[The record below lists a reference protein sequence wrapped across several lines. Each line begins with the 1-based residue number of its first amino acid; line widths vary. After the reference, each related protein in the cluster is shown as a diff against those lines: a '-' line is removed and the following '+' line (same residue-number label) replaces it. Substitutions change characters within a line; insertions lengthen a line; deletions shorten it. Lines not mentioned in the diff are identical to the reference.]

1 MLATLLAASS
11 ILSSNTSAQG
21 QAVLYKQAE
30 TVLEGYVSKPVGN
43 DALKPGVLI
52 IHDWDG
58 LTQYEKTRADMLAG
72 LGYVALAADIY
83 GKDSRPKTAQENGQ
97 QAGKYYADPTL
108 FRARLQA
115 GLDQLKQTPGVDPKR
130 VAAIGYCFGGAGVL
144 ELARSGAEVNG
155 VASFHGSF
163 RTTLPFE
170 TGKSK
175 AKVMVVHA
183 AQDPSVNREQ
193 FNGLLDEMRDAKV
206 DYQLVVYNLNVHPF
220 TVIGGSSYN
229 ADADRR
235 SWAAMQDFFNEI
247 FAQPKVW

>member
-1 MLATLLAASS
+1 MLAILLAASS
-11 ILSSNTSAQG
+11 IVSSNPSTQG
-21 QAVLYKQAE
+21 QAVQYKQAE
-30 TVLEGYVSKPVGN
+30 TVLEGYISQPVGN

-83 GKDSRPKTAQENGQ
+83 GKDSRPKTPQENGQ

-115 GLDQLKQTPGVDPKR
+115 GLDQLKRTPGVDPKR

-155 VASFHGSF
+155 VVSFHGSF

-170 TGKSK
+170 AGKSK

-247 FAQPKVW
+247 FAQPRVW